1 MNNETEISQSG
12 NFETDEIICQ
22 LKSCDKKTPKFS
34 LDGQMKLCK
43 VVDIYDGD
51 TCRVVFNHNGHINKW
66 NIRMNGYDS
75 PEMRPSKSLE
85 NRLEIKKK
93 AVESKNF
100 LKSLIANSPD
110 QLVYLKCG
118 GFDKYGRLL
127 GELFINR
134 EDEISV
140 NQQMIDNNYGYVYHG
155 GTKKV

>member
-1 MNNETEISQSG
+1 MSENINQES
-12 NFETDEIICQ
+12 DEIIQQ
-22 LKSCDKKTPKFS
+22 LKVCDKKTPKFS
-34 LDGQMKLCK
+34 LQGLTKICK

-51 TCRVVFNHNGHINKW
+51 TCRVVFNHNGCINKW

-75 PEMRPSKSLE
+75 PEMRPSRNLE
-85 NRLEIKKK
+85 NRDEIKKK
-93 AVESKNF
+93 ALESKNF
-100 LKSLIANSPD
+100 LKSLVANSPE

-127 GELFINR
+127 GELYINQD
-134 EDEISV
+134 DEKSV

>member
-1 MNNETEISQSG
+1 MSESNNHES
-12 NFETDEIICQ
+12 DEIIQQ
-22 LKSCDKKTPKFS
+22 LKVCDKKTPKFS
-34 LDGQMKLCK
+34 LQGLTKICK

-51 TCRVVFNHNGHINKW
+51 TCRVVFNHNGCINKW

-75 PEMRPSKSLE
+75 PEMRPSRNLE
-85 NRLEIKKK
+85 NRDEIKKK
-93 AVESKNF
+93 ALESKNF
-100 LKSLIANSPD
+100 LKSLVANSPE

-127 GELFINR
+127 GELYVNLD
-134 EDEISV
+134 DEKSA

>member
-1 MNNETEISQSG
+1 MNQES
-12 NFETDEIICQ
+12 DEIIQQ
-22 LKSCDKKTPKFS
+22 LKVCDKKTPKFS
-34 LDGQMKLCK
+34 LQGLTKICK

-51 TCRVVFNHNGHINKW
+51 TCRVVFNHNGCINKW

-75 PEMRPSKSLE
+75 PEMRPSRNLE
-85 NRLEIKKK
+85 NRDEIKKK
-93 AVESKNF
+93 ALESKNF
-100 LKSLIANSPD
+100 LKSLVANSPE

-127 GELFINR
+127 GELYVNLD
-134 EDEISV
+134 DEKSA

>member
-1 MNNETEISQSG
+1 M
-12 NFETDEIICQ
+12 
-22 LKSCDKKTPKFS
+22 KSCDKKTPKFS

-93 AVESKNF
+93 AIESKNF

-127 GELFINR
+127 GELFVNH

-155 GTKKV
+155 GTKKI

>member
-1 MNNETEISQSG
+1 MNQES
-12 NFETDEIICQ
+12 DEIIQQ
-22 LKSCDKKTPKFS
+22 LKVCDKKTPKFS
-34 LDGQMKLCK
+34 LQGLTKLCK

-51 TCRVVFNHNGHINKW
+51 TCRVVFNHNGCINKW

-75 PEMRPSKSLE
+75 PEMRPSRNLE
-85 NRLEIKKK
+85 NRDEIKKK
-93 AVESKNF
+93 ALEAKNF
-100 LKSLIANSPD
+100 LKSLVANSSE

-127 GELFINR
+127 GELYVNLD
-134 EDEISV
+134 DEKSV